1 MSGGPKA
8 SKRSNAGAQSAGA
21 KVDKVNTKANVCIVE
36 SLGFLEETVHK
47 EGEIISRTL
56 MSSGK
61 RPSYTYVRSREDFE
75 AFIKEFGKSP
85 YRYLHLS
92 CHGHKNGF
100 WTTHG
105 MIHAP
110 EMVKILSPH
119 LRGRRLFVS
128 ACLATNSKFA
138 KELLEKS
145 ECYSVLGPAGSP
157 YFDDAAIFWTSF
169 YHLMFKNNP
178 AAMQS
183 TDIAINAQKCARLVD
198 ETFRFFYRRNGKI
211 VEKTIGENCLLKCNA
226 SLAL

>member
-1 MSGGPKA
+1 MSRGPKG
-8 SKRSNAGAQSAGA
+8 SNRSNAGGQSAST
-21 KVDKVNTKANVCIVE
+21 KIDKVSTKANVCIVE
-36 SLGFLEETVHK
+36 SLGFLEETAHK

-56 MSSGK
+56 TLSGK

-75 AFIKEFGKSP
+75 AFIQEFGKSP

-105 MIHAP
+105 MIRAP

-119 LRGRRLFVS
+119 LGDRRLFVS

-138 KELLEKS
+138 NELLEKS

-169 YHLMFKNNP
+169 YHLMFKKNP
-178 AAMQS
+178 AAMKS
-183 TDIAINAQKCARLVD
+183 ADIANSAEKCARLVG

-211 VEKTIGENCLLKCNA
+211 VEQTIPG
-226 SLAL
+226 